1 MGFNGTEYVWQFNFL
16 CIEDISYELWLKFKW
31 KKQTNKKHLFPN
43 VCITINTAKVIP
55 KLKLKRQK
63 MFSINMVKG

>member
-1 MGFNGTEYVWQFNFL
+1 MVQNMYDSLTFCV
-16 CIEDISYELWLKFKW
+16 LKTYHMSCGWNLNEKN
-31 KKQTNKKHLFPN
+31 KQTKNTFSQN